1 MSTSTPPQPTVHSA
15 TPTPPDGDPRSQ
27 ANIERRQA
35 LKIAE
40 RDELGRLLPGSVL
53 QNAGH
58 PPGPLI
64 TTLARAHTA
73 QAISTLVEIMG
84 DPKAPQA
91 ARATCA
97 QALLD
102 RGYGKAPIQID
113 LSVKAKFDDFL
124 REVGASVKARKERE
138 RIAALAVTD
147 VVANEVSMAATD
159 DHEQGVDENDCA
171 SVD

>member
-1 MSTSTPPQPTVHSA
+1 MNTAA
-15 TPTPPDGDPRSQ
+15 TPLLVADDPRRTPE
-27 ANIERRQA
+27 AIARRQA

-124 REVGASVKARKERE
+124 REVGATVKARKERE

-147 VVANEVSMAATD
+147 VVANEVIRAATD
-159 DHEQGVDENDCA
+159 EQERNVDEIDCE

>member
-1 MSTSTPPQPTVHSA
+1 MNTATPPA
-15 TPTPPDGDPRSQ
+15 LPDNDPRSP

-40 RDELGRLLPGSVL
+40 RDDLGRLLPGSVL

-113 LSVKAKFDDFL
+113 TTVRAKFDDFL
-124 REVGASVKARKERE
+124 RDVGASVKARQERE
-138 RIAALAVTD
+138 RVAAQVVTD
-147 VVANEVSMAATD
+147 VVATVVINAATD